1 MIWVERAYHTN
12 MPNWWFQKNA
22 GDDISKLMKE
32 TLHHL
37 WKTCSINPCSINY
50 VLCVG
55 ECPASASFQKCLCFL
70 DQDTHRLERLNKVWY
85 ILPCSTQRIIK
96 LQFIPEDKCV
106 HWGIWITNDMPFF
119 EFTLV
124 LCYISGA
131 GRWVF
136 FLHPL
141 FFLRFNYQCLLLL
154 PEKLHLFVILR
165 T

>member
-12 MPNWWFQKNA
+12 MPTWWFQKNA
-22 GDDISKLMKE
+22 GHDISKLMKE

-70 DQDTHRLERLNKVWY
+70 DQDTHRLERLDKVWY
-85 ILPCSTQRIIK
+85 ILPWSSTQRIIK

-106 HWGIWITNDMPFF
+106 HWGIWITDDMPFW
-119 EFTLV
+119 
-124 LCYISGA
+124 IHSGFMLHI
-131 GRWVF
+131 GSRKVGVF
-136 FLHPL
+136 SPSA
-141 FFLRFNYQCLLLL
+141 LLSQ
-154 PEKLHLFVILR
+154 I
-165 T
+165 